1 MKGILLYHSIQRR
14 ALSWEGE
21 ATEPKTEL
29 HPFPLRLKDVRE
41 LSNKDS
47 ALRANTVNHTGQ
59 QPKGKTLWAAPL
71 GPLREAVPRANQQE
85 PTSGD
90 LWDPK
95 EQAKLKPLS
104 TKDLALT

>member
-41 LSNKDS
+41 LNNKDV
-47 ALRANTVNHTGQ
+47 LCVQTQ
-59 QPKGKTLWAAPL
+59 
-71 GPLREAVPRANQQE
+71 
-85 PTSGD
+85 
-90 LWDPK
+90 
-95 EQAKLKPLS
+95 
-104 TKDLALT
+104 